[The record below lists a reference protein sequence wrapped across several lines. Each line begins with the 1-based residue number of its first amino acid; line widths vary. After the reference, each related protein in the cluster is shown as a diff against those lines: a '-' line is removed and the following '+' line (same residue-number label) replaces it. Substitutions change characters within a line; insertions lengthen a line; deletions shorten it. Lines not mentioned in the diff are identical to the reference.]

1 MNEKKERNDI
11 FYAISIKN
19 HLMTQLLITNQLSDK
34 DSKILVVLFIHVTN
48 ISLSIPGMLLIG

>member
-19 HLMTQLLITNQLSDK
+19 HLMTQLFITNLLSDK
-34 DSKILVVLFIHVTN
+34 DSKILVDLFIQVIN
-48 ISLSIPGMLLIG
+48 ISLSLLECC